1 MRLIHNWKA
10 VALRSHSM
18 WGYYLGMVCFNMADI
33 LFLALGYDVAAPRF
47 WSMLGNA
54 LFIYGMAGRLKDQGL
69 PK

>member
-18 WGYYLGMVCFNMADI
+18 WSLYLSLVALVTPDA
-33 LFLALGYDVAAPRF
+33 LYLALGHDVASPRF
-47 WSMLGNA
+47 WFILGLA
-54 LFIYGMAGRLKDQGL
+54 LLIYGILGRLKDQGL